1 MLPGRKAATKPSG
14 RPMAMANPI
23 AAMVNISDGHSRAA
37 IISATGW
44 RERNEMPRSSVANWL
59 T

>member
-1 MLPGRKAATKPSG
+1 
-14 RPMAMANPI
+14 MANPI